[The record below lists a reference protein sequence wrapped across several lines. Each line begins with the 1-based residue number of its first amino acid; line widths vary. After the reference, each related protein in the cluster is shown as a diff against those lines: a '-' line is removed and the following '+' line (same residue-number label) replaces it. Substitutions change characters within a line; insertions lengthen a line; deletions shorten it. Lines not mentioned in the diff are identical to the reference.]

1 MLANGS
7 VKPCKCSPLPTTH
20 SALACGDNDQRWA
33 ATNIPQLGREHALD
47 ELPFPALIWLAQA
60 ITGRAAGTRP
70 DYPRI
75 ISTAFDDFM
84 STRLGQFFGP
94 AADEHP
100 GLSGFSLLSH
110 GREAFIVRLALADLA
125 ERSLDCSTT
134 CGMAI
139 RPAGSSSTM

>member
-1 MLANGS
+1 M
-7 VKPCKCSPLPTTH
+7 
-20 SALACGDNDQRWA
+20 
-33 ATNIPQLGREHALD
+33 D

-94 AADEHP
+94 AANEHP

-110 GREAFIVRLALADLA
+110 GREGLHRPPRAGRMA
-125 ERSLDCSTT
+125 ERSLDMQYYVWDGDTT
-134 CGMAI
+134 GRIVVDHVMKA
-139 RPAGSSSTM
+139 PNAG